1 MSTNI
6 EDVIVVSVPVSDQ
19 ERAKHFYVEQLGFD
33 LKRDDSSVPGM
44 RWISVAPRS
53 GRVTLTLVDWFPSM
67 PAGSVR
73 GLVLRS
79 SDLDADHAT
88 LTARGVQFEQAPQAR
103 PWGKEAVFVDPDGNA
118 FVLQQG

>member
-6 EDVIVVSVPVSDQ
+6 QDVVVVSVPVSDQ
-19 ERAKHFYVEQLGFD
+19 ERARRFYVDQLGFE
-33 LKRDDSSVPGM
+33 LQRDDSSVPGM
-44 RWISVAPRS
+44 RWISVAPKS
-53 GRVTLTLVDWFPSM
+53 GRVALTLVNWFPTM

-79 SDLDADHAT
+79 SDLDADYAA
-88 LTARGVQFEQAPQAR
+88 LTARGVTFEQAPQER
-103 PWGKEAVFVDPDGNA
+103 PWGKEAVLLDPDGNA